1 MFSKLSIASL
11 ATLLSIT
18 TAFDINAKTNVA
30 LYWGQNSAGTQQRLV
45 DYCKSSDGDIFL
57 LSFLVGFPAMQL
69 NFANACWETFPNTS
83 PSLLHCDT
91 IAEDIKSCQDMGKIV
106 MLSLGGAAGS
116 YGFSNDEEA
125 ENFAQTLWDT
135 FGAGTGVANR
145 PFNDAIVDGF
155 DFDIE
160 NNNSVGYAALVTKLR
175 ELFKSD
181 SGRRYYIS
189 GSPQS
194 PYPDAS
200 LGNMLSNSDVD
211 FAFIQFYNNWNNVIQ
226 NFNWDTWLDYANN
239 VSPNKDIKLFIG
251 LPGSPTAAGSGYV
264 SDLGLLSQRVQEVQG
279 LGHFGGFSVWDASQ
293 AFSNI
298 IDGQSY
304 ANHLKQI
311 LLDNTNGSNNDDGSS
326 SGSASTSTS
335 ANEYTTTTTTTTST
349 IEPPP
354 TTTSSSITTTT
365 SHQSS
370 SSTSGSLVPTTL
382 TTTTTH
388 LEHSTSTYTS
398 TTYATTLWTTYYSTV
413 YSTSTV
419 TRSTLSPHT
428 TTTLS
433 PPSSTE
439 NVSPAHQKAIEL
451 NKLYAAGKY
460 NGQSGCT
467 DGEIA
472 CSADGRIAMCNFG
485 AWVTMQCAAGTTCFA
500 FDSDGIVLT
509 QCNYSYLKEDYE

>member
-1 MFSKLSIASL
+1 MFSKLSIASI

-69 NFANACWETFPNTS
+69 NFANACWETFPDTS

-160 NNNSVGYAALVTKLR
+160 NNNSIGYAALVTKLR
-175 ELFKSD
+175 ELFASD

-211 FAFIQFYNNWNNVIQ
+211 FAFIQFYNNWNNVMQ

-293 AFSNI
+293 AFSNV

-311 LLDNTNGSNNDDGSS
+311 LLDNTNGSNDNDGSS
-326 SGSASTSTS
+326 SGSGSTST
-335 ANEYTTTTTTTTST
+335 NEYTTTTTTTTST
-349 IEPPP
+349 IKPPP
-354 TTTSSSITTTT
+354 TTSSSGTT
-365 SHQSS
+365 STSQQSS
-370 SSTSGSLVPTTL
+370 SLTSGPQVPTTL

-398 TTYATTLWTTYYSTV
+398 TTYATTVWTTYYSTV

-433 PPSSTE
+433 PPSSSE
-439 NVSPAHQKAIEL
+439 NTSPAHQKAIEL

-472 CSADGRIAMCNFG
+472 CSADGHIAMCNFG